1 MATRAT
7 DQQRTRRAA
16 GVLPMDEV
24 IEALTED
31 AFVCLKVMGS
41 EASSATSAQ
50 WAVIR
55 QLQALVPDADVTLR
69 EHRLS

>member
-1 MATRAT
+1 
-7 DQQRTRRAA
+7 
-16 GVLPMDEV
+16 MDEV